1 MLGLRAATHEDT
13 TVSPSHAVFGLAVC
27 LPGQL
32 SQEPELA
39 LDDFLKQMQ
48 LTLSRTKSLN
58 SRFNTAANKI
68 PPAELPAELLAA
80 THVLVCRDVYVPP
93 LVPLYD

>member
-48 LTLSRTKSLN
+48 LTLSRTKIL
-58 SRFNTAANKI
+58 KQ
-68 PPAELPAELLAA
+68 
-80 THVLVCRDVYVPP
+80 
-93 LVPLYD
+93 

>member
-13 TVSPSHAVFGLAVC
+13 AVSPSHAVFSLAVC

-48 LTLSRTKSLN
+48 LTLSRTKIL
-58 SRFNTAANKI
+58 KQ
-68 PPAELPAELLAA
+68 
-80 THVLVCRDVYVPP
+80 
-93 LVPLYD
+93 